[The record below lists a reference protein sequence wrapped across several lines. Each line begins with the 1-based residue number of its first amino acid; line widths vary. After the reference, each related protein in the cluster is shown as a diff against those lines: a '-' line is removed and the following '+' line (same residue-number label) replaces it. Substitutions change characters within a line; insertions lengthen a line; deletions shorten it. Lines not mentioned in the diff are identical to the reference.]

1 MRGELQFN
9 AGKISTN
16 PKISYQY
23 NPETGD
29 PTFPDL
35 CLEGTDGGMLYLVGE
50 NDWGRLMAEA
60 LVPLMAYARN
70 VEEEINS
77 KLNGAIQKPEV
88 IILGK
93 NDYRA
98 FTILHRLRGAC
109 KLTEIDGVKI
119 VEGSKPTG
127 VELFGEQE
135 KHQEDSWPGPD
146 DWVPYEPWNN

>member
-1 MRGELQFN
+1 MQGELQFN
-9 AGKISTN
+9 AGKISTT
-16 PKISYQY
+16 PKIFYQY
-23 NPETGD
+23 DPETGD
-29 PTFPDL
+29 PTFQDL
-35 CLEGTDGGMLYLVGE
+35 HLYDTDGGCLHLVGN

-77 KLNGAIQKPEV
+77 KLNGSIQKPEV

-135 KHQEDSWPGPD
+135 KHYEDLWVGPD
-146 DWVPYEPWNN
+146 DWDTI

>member
-1 MRGELQFN
+1 MQGELQFN
-9 AGKISTN
+9 AGKISTT
-16 PKISYQY
+16 PKIFYHY

-35 CLEGTDGGMLYLVGE
+35 RIEGTDGGMLCLVGN
-50 NDWGRLMAEA
+50 NDWGLLMAEA

-77 KLNGAIQKPEV
+77 KLNGSIQKPEV

-98 FTILHRLRGAC
+98 FTILHRLRGGC
-109 KLTEIDGVKI
+109 NLTEIDGVKI